1 MKLPKFLSR
10 ISFLRRTPL
19 QHQLIQ
25 TMCSCRKISIPP
37 PPPPP
42 HQRAT
47 EIQREGGS
55 KRRQFRGGRVVASR
69 GLCSGSPSKIGEL
82 LTAVLFIV
90 SWLPLILLLISV
102 SQQSYCFHLWSFICG
117 QLSAFFTTCTDSS
130 WNTIVIGSWINVRS
144 SICCLG
150 TESIHYLFINL
161 VCSVITEKS
170 QTEALALMY
179 SPTIAR

>member
-1 MKLPKFLSR
+1 MEIKSRVRTCDSAAWNSISTIKHGISLALPLMKLPKFLSR

-25 TMCSCRKISIPP
+25 TMCSCRKISIHPGPP
-37 PPPPP
+37 PPPPQ
-42 HQRAT
+42 QRAT

-102 SQQSYCFHLWSFICG
+102 SQQSYCFHL
-117 QLSAFFTTCTDSS
+117 
-130 WNTIVIGSWINVRS
+130 
-144 SICCLG
+144 
-150 TESIHYLFINL
+150 
-161 VCSVITEKS
+161 
-170 QTEALALMY
+170 
-179 SPTIAR
+179 